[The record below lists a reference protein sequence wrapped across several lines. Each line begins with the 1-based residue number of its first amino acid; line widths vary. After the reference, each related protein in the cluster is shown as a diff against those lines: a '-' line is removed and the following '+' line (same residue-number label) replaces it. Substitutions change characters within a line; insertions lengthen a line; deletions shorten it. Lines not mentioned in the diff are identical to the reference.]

1 MQQNNWKQRVRFSVM
16 NALYFAIVAVT
27 TYQTVYL
34 QEAGLSSSQIGSIV
48 AAASFLGLIV
58 IPVWGIVSDMLH
70 SAKVPFLLCVLIMSV
85 LYFVMPILERG
96 GKGNVVFFSVL
107 IPVIYLFKQPTNS
120 MLDSWSISELTPLK
134 VGYGQ
139 VRMWGSIGFAVVSAI
154 LGVTAGKVINVSFLF
169 YLMLPLA
176 VMMYFVGRKTS
187 AHPKGL
193 KCRMPG
199 RGYFAG
205 RKMSAQA
212 EQIKCGMPER
222 VSSADAEGSIKK
234 ENKRSGREKVPVGK
248 LFENRSLI
256 TYLIYALGLNIYTS
270 VTLIFMPYILEAAGC
285 KPEQI
290 GLVTGFRALME
301 ILSMYVGS
309 RLAGKIALRYIMIL
323 PGILFGLEQM
333 FYRFAGN
340 LFHILFIMVLSGL
353 AGGFAYSLGPS
364 YIYEIV
370 PKEVVSTAQSCNAMI
385 LTITGI
391 AGSAAGGYIIRE
403 WGIYTFTTGCA
414 IFIGCLTVFFAV
426 SLRIPIR
433 AS

>member
-1 MQQNNWKQRVRFSVM
+1 MQQNNWRQRIRFSVM

-96 GKGNVVFFSVL
+96 EKGNVVFFSVL

-120 MLDSWSISELTPLK
+120 MLDSWSISELTSLK

-154 LGVTAGKVINVSFLF
+154 LGVTAGKVVNVSFLF

-193 KCRMPG
+193 KCR
-199 RGYFAG
+199 
-205 RKMSAQA
+205 
-212 EQIKCGMPER
+212 MPER

-433 AS
+433 ASRNIQKN

>member
-1 MQQNNWKQRVRFSVM
+1 MQQNNWRQRIRFSVM

-58 IPVWGIVSDMLH
+58 IPAWGIVSDMLH

-154 LGVTAGKVINVSFLF
+154 LGVTAGKMINVSFLF

-193 KCRMPG
+193 KC
-199 RGYFAG
+199 
-205 RKMSAQA
+205 K
-212 EQIKCGMPER
+212 MPER
-222 VSSADAEGSIKK
+222 VSSANAEGSIKK

-248 LFENRSLI
+248 LFENQSLI

-433 AS
+433 ASRNIQKN

>member
-1 MQQNNWKQRVRFSVM
+1 MRQNDGGQRVRFSII
-16 NALYFAIVAVT
+16 NAMYFAIVAVT

-48 AAASFLGLIV
+48 AAASFLGLLV

-70 SAKVPFLLCVLIMSV
+70 SAKIPFLLCVLVMSA
-85 LYFVMPILERG
+85 LYFAMPILERG
-96 GKGNVVFFSVL
+96 KKGSVVFFGVL

-139 VRMWGSIGFAVVSAI
+139 VRMWGSIGFALVSAI

-169 YLMLPLA
+169 YLMLPFA
-176 VMMYFVGRKTS
+176 VIMYLVGRKTS
-187 AHPKGL
+187 ASPKSL
-193 KCRMPG
+193 KWGKLKSRMD
-199 RGYFAG
+199 AG
-205 RKMSAQA
+205 ENRRK
-212 EQIKCGMPER
+212 E
-222 VSSADAEGSIKK
+222 KK
-234 ENKRSGREKVPVGK
+234 RISREKVPVGK
-248 LFENRSLI
+248 LFENPSLM

-270 VTLIFMPYILEAAGC
+270 VTLIFMPYILAAAGC

-301 ILSMYVGS
+301 ILSMYAGS
-309 RLAGKIALRYIMIL
+309 RLAGKVALRYIMIL
-323 PGILFGLEQM
+323 PGILFGMEQM

-340 LFHILFIMVLSGL
+340 LFHILLIMVLSGL
-353 AGGFAYSLGPS
+353 AGGIAYSLGPS

-391 AGSAAGGYIIRE
+391 IGSAAGGYIIRV

-414 IFIGCLTVFFAV
+414 VLIGCLTVFFAV
-426 SLRIPIR
+426 SLKIAKYRKE
-433 AS
+433 